1 MGGTS
6 SQLERDLTLLIVSG
20 RAALWEV
27 PALSWSGTKPYSL
40 SQAEQR
46 YGRYQL
52 SAGAGLNLTYCL
64 RQSSVMGGTSSQ
76 LERD

>member
-27 PALSWSGTKPYSL
+27 PALSCSGTKPYLL

-52 SAGAGLNLTYCL
+52 STGA
-64 RQSSVMGGTSSQ
+64 
-76 LERD
+76 